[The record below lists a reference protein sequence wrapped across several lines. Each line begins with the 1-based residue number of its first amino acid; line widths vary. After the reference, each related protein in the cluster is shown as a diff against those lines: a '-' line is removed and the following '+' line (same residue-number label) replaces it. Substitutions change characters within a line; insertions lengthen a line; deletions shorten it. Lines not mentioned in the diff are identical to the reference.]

1 MSTHLRWAMA
11 ACMRSFLSWDNVAF
25 AVDHDEDEPHAVGV
39 GVLLELVQVAQH
51 GILEE
56 LVDEFDAVDVELL
69 AGDAGQVE
77 ILPAVGAEEA
87 AVDRP
92 GCEGDVVHG
101 RTGCGQGSSGCV
113 QYRSSCHGLPSLVA
127 ELM

>member
-1 MSTHLRWAMA
+1 MA
-11 ACMRSFLSWDNVAF
+11 ACMRSFLSWADNVAF

-39 GVLLELVQVAQH
+39 GVLPELVQVAQH

-87 AVDRP
+87 AVDRQAAR
-92 GCEGDVVHG
+92 EMSSMVG
-101 RTGCGQGSSGCV
+101 RAAARAAPAVFRTVRRVMAC
-113 QYRSSCHGLPSLVA
+113 LLF
-127 ELM
+127 